1 MNLTHCTFKRWW
13 SVPTMLFLLLPS
25 DQQGLKDYI
34 NILHHIIL
42 IWYSDMF
49 HSIVWAISRIDITFI
64 LHDRQSSVAMQTL
77 EVGANSRSHFHFECC
92 AFSKGKH
99 IKRGAAVQWAVS
111 CTPKLFLISK
121 RKTKDPFREAER
133 DQRKCFGAACVKQLQ
148 AQSAHTQSAE
158 SVNTLI
164 NFLNHQN
171 I

>member
-1 MNLTHCTFKRWW
+1 MKCSHNVVSAASKWPTRFK
-13 SVPTMLFLLLPS
+13 
-25 DQQGLKDYI
+25 GLHKHITSYYLDMIQWHAPFYRLSYIKD
-34 NILHHIIL
+34 
-42 IWYSDMF
+42 WYHFRS
-49 HSIVWAISRIDITFI
+49 SR
-64 LHDRQSSVAMQTL
+64 QTEL
-77 EVGANSRSHFHFECC
+77 CCNANTGSRSNSRSHFHFECC

-111 CTPKLFLISK
+111 YTPKLFLISK

-148 AQSAHTQSAE
+148 AQSAHIQSAE